1 MEPKQ
6 HLIALAR
13 RHPGLWREVE
23 KLRVRMG
30 DRWPTWCYLPA
41 PAWSVALGGGMAPP
55 PTPAHVIDSGI
66 AAAVGAWRMTQ
77 GIYRFDAGLY
87 QALIATPV
95 QGDIPVDVLYRMP
108 EWCVYVETPGLVY
121 AAEGSAMDVA
131 GAWLHLDYGH
141 KTGQTK
147 LRAVLNAGETLIPI
161 GFPILG
167 SVPESLESAL
177 RTSALYIGEHGRS
190 LPDLAAAASGI
201 RAVMEP
207 LTSLLLYLCADDAEI
222 GDGTTRPEKP
232 NPKRTK
238 QGWKLFPPDKVREWD
253 VGVRL
258 GAALR
263 RAASEPTDAMGND
276 ADRARPRAH
285 VRRAHWHTFLAGAG
299 RSERRIKW
307 LPPIPVNLDDPDSLP
322 VTVRPIE

>member
-13 RHPGLWREVE
+13 RHPGLWREAE

-30 DRWPTWCYLPA
+30 DSWPTWCYLPA

-121 AAEGSAMDVA
+121 AAEGSAMNVA

-147 LRAVLNAGETLIPI
+147 LRAVLNAGETLT
-161 GFPILG
+161 
-167 SVPESLESAL
+167 L
-177 RTSALYIGEHGRS
+177 RVR
-190 LPDLAAAASGI
+190 LPDDSDPGDEWTRVDDFLASGRESRHYTLNPTAGVI
-201 RAVMEP
+201 RF
-207 LTSLLLYLCADDAEI
+207 
-222 GDGTTRPEKP
+222 GDGE
-232 NPKRTK
+232 
-238 QGWKLFPPDKVREWD
+238 
-253 VGVRL
+253 
-258 GAALR
+258 
-263 RAASEPTDAMGND
+263 
-276 ADRARPRAH
+276 RARRGGCGRAEH
-285 VRRAHWHTFLAGAG
+285 L
-299 RSERRIKW
+299 
-307 LPPIPVNLDDPDSLP
+307 SL
-322 VTVRPIE
+322 IHI